1 MTVDPEL
8 LAAAFDQLGTGLLI
22 TAGDGTVVATN
33 QAARDLLDDTAKPG
47 TARAGAATTGTD
59 QKTGMGKKVG
69 DTVAAAMAHEDSGRW
84 SPRPGLVV
92 EWSWSAL
99 LPGTPH
105 EGRCLVLRDVSH
117 RIADRARL
125 RRQNRALAELVAMKA
140 EFTAAVSHELRTPV
154 TSIAAMSA
162 LLGEEVTE
170 PDPLAAPVAAV
181 ARNAERL
188 LGLIDTVTELARIE
202 NAPPAG
208 GGEKVALDQL
218 VADALH
224 GWTGAAREAAVHLS
238 AGGTHDAV
246 VEGERVL
253 LRRLVDAMVGIGLAA
268 AEPGALL
275 SVDVAPTETGWRV
288 TVPIGGRGGDRLFT
302 SSAVTGDGVRHD
314 STALMLCR
322 AIVARHGGRLTTD
335 TGPDGATVLAAHLP
349 S

>member
-8 LAAAFDQLGTGLLI
+8 LAAALDQLGTGLLV
-22 TAGDGTVVATN
+22 TSADGTVVAAN
-33 QAARDLLDDTAKPG
+33 QATLDLLG
-47 TARAGAATTGTD
+47 EQATGRN
-59 QKTGMGKKVG
+59 VG
-69 DTVAAAMAHEDSGRW
+69 DTVAAAMTAQDSGRW

-92 EWSWSAL
+92 EWNWSAL

-117 RIADRARL
+117 RVADRARL

-170 PDPLAAPVAAV
+170 PDPLAVPVAAV
-181 ARNAERL
+181 ARNAARL

-208 GGEKVALDQL
+208 AGEKVALEQV
-218 VADALH
+218 VADALG
-224 GWTGAAREAAVHLS
+224 GWGAAARDAAVHLTAS
-238 AGGTHDAV
+238 TAHDAI

-253 LRRLVDAMVGIGLAA
+253 LRRLVDAMIGIGLAA

-275 SVDVAPTETGWRV
+275 TVAVAPTGSGWRV

-302 SSAVTGDGVRHD
+302 SSVVTGAGMRHD

-335 TGPDGATVLAAHLP
+335 TDPDGATVLAAHLP

>member
-8 LAAAFDQLGTGLLI
+8 LAAALDQLGTGLLV
-22 TAGDGTVVATN
+22 TGADGTVVAAN
-33 QAARDLLDDTAKPG
+33 QATRDLLG
-47 TARAGAATTGTD
+47 EQATGR
-59 QKTGMGKKVG
+59 KVG
-69 DTVAAAMAHEDSGRW
+69 DTVAAAMAKDDHGRW

-92 EWSWSAL
+92 EWTWTAL
-99 LPGTPH
+99 LTGTPH

-154 TSIAAMSA
+154 TSIAAMSE

-181 ARNAERL
+181 ARNAARL
-188 LGLIDTVTELARIE
+188 LGLIDNVTELARIE
-202 NAPPAG
+202 NAPPAAVA
-208 GGEKVALDQL
+208 GEKIALEEVVA
-218 VADALH
+218 AALP
-224 GWTGAAREAAVHLS
+224 GWTAAARDAAVHLT
-238 AGGTHDAV
+238 ATGAHDAT

-253 LRRLVDAMVGIGLAA
+253 LRRLVDAMIGIGLAA

-275 SVDVAPTETGWRV
+275 GVDVASTDSGWRI

-302 SSAVTGDGVRHD
+302 SSAATGEGVRHD

-335 TGPDGATVLAAHLP
+335 TDPDGAAVLAAHLP

>member
-1 MTVDPEL
+1 MTVDPAL
-8 LAAAFDQLGTGLLI
+8 LEAALDQLGTGLLV
-22 TAGDGTVVATN
+22 TSADGTVVAAN
-33 QAARDLLDDTAKPG
+33 QATHDLLG
-47 TARAGAATTGTD
+47 EQATGR
-59 QKTGMGKKVG
+59 KVG
-69 DTVAAAMAHEDSGRW
+69 DTVAAAMTAQDSGRW

-92 EWSWSAL
+92 EWSWSPL
-99 LPGTPH
+99 LPGTPQ

-154 TSIAAMSA
+154 TSIAAMSE

-181 ARNAERL
+181 ARNAQRL

-202 NAPPAG
+202 NAAPAG
-208 GGEKVALDQL
+208 TGEPVELQDV
-218 VADALH
+218 VADALR
-224 GWTGAAREAAVHLS
+224 GWASAANSAAVHLTGRGG
-238 AGGTHDAV
+238 AGATV
-246 VEGERVL
+246 RGEAVL
-253 LRRLVDAMVGIGLAA
+253 LRRLVDAMIGIGLAA

-275 SVDVAPTETGWRV
+275 TVAVAAADSGWRV

-335 TGPDGATVLAAHLP
+335 TDPEGAAVLAAHLP
-349 S
+349 G

>member
-1 MTVDPEL
+1 MVVDPAL
-8 LAAAFDQLGTGLLI
+8 LEAALDQLGTGLLV
-22 TAGDGTVVATN
+22 TSADGTVVAAN
-33 QAARDLLDDTAKPG
+33 QATRDILG
-47 TARAGAATTGTD
+47 EHATGRH
-59 QKTGMGKKVG
+59 VG
-69 DTVAAAMAHEDSGRW
+69 DTAAAAMTKDDHGRW

-99 LPGTPH
+99 LPGTPG

-117 RIADRARL
+117 RLADRARL

-154 TSIAAMSA
+154 TSIAAMSE

-181 ARNAERL
+181 ARNAQRL
-188 LGLIDTVTELARIE
+188 LGLIDNVTELARIE
-202 NAPPAG
+202 NAAPAG
-208 GGEKVALDQL
+208 TGEKADLGAVVTEALSGWTAA
-218 VADALH
+218 ADA
-224 GWTGAAREAAVHLS
+224 AAVHLR
-238 AGGTHDAV
+238 AQVVDDATV
-246 VEGERVL
+246 DGERVL
-253 LRRLVDAMVGIGLAA
+253 LRRLVDAMIGIALAA

-275 SVDVAPTETGWRV
+275 TVAVTGTGTGGGWRV
-288 TVPIGGRGGDRLFT
+288 TVPIGGRGGDRIFT

-335 TGPDGATVLAAHLP
+335 TDPDGATVLAAQLP
-349 S
+349 A

>member
-8 LAAAFDQLGTGLLI
+8 LAAALDQLGTGLLV
-22 TAGDGTVVATN
+22 TSADGTVVAAN
-33 QAARDLLDDTAKPG
+33 QATRDLLG
-47 TARAGAATTGTD
+47 EQAT
-59 QKTGMGKKVG
+59 GKKVG
-69 DTVAAAMAHEDSGRW
+69 DTVAAAMAAEDSGRW

-92 EWSWSAL
+92 EWSWSGPL

-154 TSIAAMSA
+154 TSIAAMSE

-170 PDPLAAPVAAV
+170 PDPLAVPVAAV
-181 ARNAERL
+181 ARNAQRL
-188 LGLIDTVTELARIE
+188 LGLIDNVTELARIE
-202 NAPPAG
+202 NAAPTG
-208 GGEKVALDQL
+208 TGEKVQLERIVAEALS
-218 VADALH
+218 
-224 GWTGAAREAAVHLS
+224 GWTGAAKAAAVHLT
-238 AGGTHDAV
+238 AHADPDATV
-246 VEGERVL
+246 QGDRVL
-253 LRRLVDAMVGIGLAA
+253 LRRLVDAMIGIGLAA

-275 SVDVAPTETGWRV
+275 TVGVTATGSGWRV

-302 SSAVTGDGVRHD
+302 SSLLTGDGVRHD

-322 AIVARHGGRLTTD
+322 AIIARHGGRLTTD
-335 TGPDGATVLAAHLP
+335 TDPEGATVLAAHLP
-349 S
+349 G

>member
-8 LAAAFDQLGTGLLI
+8 LEAALDQLGTGLLV
-22 TAGDGTVVATN
+22 TDAAGTVVAANRATD
-33 QAARDLLDDTAKPG
+33 DLLG
-47 TARAGAATTGTD
+47 EQATGR
-59 QKTGMGKKVG
+59 KIGE
-69 DTVAAAMAHEDSGRW
+69 TVAAAMTKENNGRW

-92 EWSWSAL
+92 EWSWSRL

-154 TSIAAMSA
+154 TSIAAMSQ

-181 ARNAERL
+181 ARNAARL
-188 LGLIDTVTELARIE
+188 LSLIDNVTELARIE
-202 NAPPAG
+202 NAAPAG
-208 GGEKVALDQL
+208 TAEPVALDRV
-218 VADALH
+218 VADALPA
-224 GWTGAAREAAVHLS
+224 WAAAARGAAVHLR
-238 AGGTHDAV
+238 AAPTRDEPADGGDGAV
-246 VEGERVL
+246 VSGERAL
-253 LRRLVDAMVGIGLAA
+253 LRRLVDAMIGICLAA
-268 AEPGALL
+268 AEPGTLVTVGVTQA
-275 SVDVAPTETGWRV
+275 DGGWRV

-302 SSAVTGDGVRHD
+302 SSATTGDGVRHD

-322 AIVARHGGRLTTD
+322 AIVARHGGRLSTD
-335 TGPDGATVLAAHLP
+335 TDAEGATVLAAQLP